1 MSGEFHMMIY
11 DEHDSTPLPPNPLII
26 RRDAT
31 QRTLNRFRGIDF
43 DWSGVTCVHLA
54 HAHLSEMGHEVPDI
68 PQFDTALGAAR
79 AMRERGWDSVGDM
92 LDSMLPRIAPASML
106 LGDLALIKGA
116 GGLDAIF
123 TCAGPLK
130 VFGWREDAPD
140 LVVLDVSFGELEGA
154 WRV

>member
-1 MSGEFHMMIY
+1 MSM
-11 DEHDSTPLPPNPLII
+11 TLIQ

-31 QRTLNRFRGIDF
+31 TRTLNRFRGVNF
-43 DWSGVTCVHLA
+43 DWSGVTCAHLA
-54 HAHLSEMGHEVPDI
+54 HAHLSEMGHDVPNI

-79 AMRERGWDSVGDM
+79 ALQSLGWDSVSDM
-92 LDSMLPRIAPASML
+92 LDSLLPRIAPASML

-123 TCAGPLK
+123 ICAGPLK
-130 VFGWREDAPD
+130 VFGWRDDTPE
-140 LVVLDVSFGELEGA
+140 LVLLDVSLDELQGA

>member
-1 MSGEFHMMIY
+1 MTSAP
-11 DEHDSTPLPPNPLII
+11 TLVR

-31 QRTLNRFRGIDF
+31 QQTLDRFRGLDF
-43 DWSGVTCVHLA
+43 DWSSMTCVHLA
-54 HAHLSEMGHEVPDI
+54 HAHLSEMGHDLPKIPD
-68 PQFDTALGAAR
+68 FDSALGAAR
-79 AMRERGWDSVGDM
+79 AMKERGWESVSDM
-92 LDSMLPRIAPASML
+92 LDEFLPRIAPASML

-123 TCAGPLK
+123 ICAGPLK
-130 VFGWREDAPD
+130 VFGWRDDAPD